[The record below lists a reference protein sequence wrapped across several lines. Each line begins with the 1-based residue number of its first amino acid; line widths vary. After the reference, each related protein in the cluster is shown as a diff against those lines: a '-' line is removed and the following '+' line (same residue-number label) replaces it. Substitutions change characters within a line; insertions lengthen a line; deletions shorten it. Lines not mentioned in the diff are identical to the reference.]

1 MNRLALLGF
10 LGLVG
15 LGYLVRRPARGLG
28 AAIALLPLYNLTVV
42 LGSEP
47 GASPQQPFKVVVP
60 LLVVGVMV
68 YGALVLPRVAQGV
81 WAKRLGVAI
90 VVFAL
95 VQIMSTLLARDT
107 LEAARSSQ
115 LPLLG
120 ALLALA
126 IIQVCRDRRDLLIV
140 VGGMLAGVVIASALA
155 LAGAGDTPDGF
166 WVEGERIGRVQ
177 GPFQHPNHLGGYLA
191 IALPL
196 AGAAVIA
203 HNAVRPLRLLGLAA
217 LVLGLPAI
225 YLTYSRGS
233 IVAAVVVLTVWL
245 VVRMRAR
252 GVVVAVL
259 LVVLAATVM
268 PLGLRDRFDP
278 ANERSDIALRSDLW
292 GAAIEIAGERPV
304 LGVGPG
310 NFEGAYER
318 LSIVPTY
325 ASQRRLLDGERL
337 VVPRHAHQHLLTQF
351 AETGV
356 AGVLSLVLLM
366 LVCVGAALRGL
377 SSPQPGGPAFSAAAG
392 LGVLAFLVEG
402 LIDNAHPETIVL
414 VLGLVA
420 VCIRFA
426 AVPVSAREPARGLR
440 NGDHVPWSDGPRSG
454 PPGLRGARTSEATG

>member
-1 MNRLALLGF
+1 MNRLALLG
-10 LGLVG
+10 LPGLVA
-15 LGYLVRRPARGLG
+15 LAYLVRRPALGLG
-28 AAIALLPLYNLTVV
+28 AAIALLPLYSLTVV
-42 LGSEP
+42 LGSDP
-47 GASPQQPFKVVVP
+47 GASPQQPFKLVVP

-81 WAKRLGVAI
+81 WARRLGVAI

-95 VQIMSTLLARDT
+95 VHVMSTLLALDT

-140 VGGMLAGVVIASALA
+140 AGGILAGVVIASALA

-166 WVEGERIGRVQ
+166 WIEGERIGRVQ

-203 HNAVRPLRLLGLAA
+203 HSALRPLRLLGLAA
-217 LVLGLPAI
+217 LVLGLPAL
-225 YLTYSRGS
+225 YLTYSRGA
-233 IVAAVVVLTVWL
+233 IVAAAVVLIVWL
-245 VVRMRAR
+245 AVRMRTS
-252 GVVVAVL
+252 GVVLAVL
-259 LVVLAATVM
+259 LLVLAAGVM
-268 PLGLRDRFDP
+268 PVGLRDRFDL

-292 GAAIEIAGERPV
+292 GAAVEIAAERPA

-337 VVPRHAHQHLLTQF
+337 VVPRHAHQHLLTQL

-356 AGVLSLVLLM
+356 AGVLSLVLLV
-366 LVCVGAALRGL
+366 LACLGSALHGL
-377 SSPQPGGPAFSAAAG
+377 SSSQAGGRAFSAAAG
-392 LGVLAFLVEG
+392 LGVVAFLVEG
-402 LIDNAHPETIVL
+402 LFDNAHPETIVL
-414 VLGLVA
+414 VLALAA
-420 VCIRFA
+420 VCARFA
-426 AVPVSAREPARGLR
+426 GVPVAARDPARGLR
-440 NGDHVPWSDGPRSG
+440 NGDRAPWRDGPRSG
-454 PPGLRGARTSEATG
+454 PPGLRGARTSEAVG